1 MARDDEITFTPE
13 ELRDR
18 KHRRR
23 RRLLIALLIL
33 LVVIA
38 GGFAARPAR
47 NSVRAWQ
54 ARRHADR
61 AFAFIDEQKWRE
73 ARDEAAAAYQLQP
86 NEPQANRAVAR
97 LLSRAG
103 QSDALSFWKNLAS
116 MTTLTR
122 EDLRDEAGIALK
134 ANDLAVA
141 EEATQRLREN
151 RDGKPAPADFV
162 LAAEVSLRKRQFDKA
177 GEFAEKVLADPAAT
191 RRDQLTATLTLDAVV
206 RNGGASLVGD
216 VTQVDARLVEIGKGN
231 DEAALGALV
240 ALAERILSVPSADE
254 KNRPALAIDELIAR
268 IDSHP
273 LAASSHKLLEA
284 DLEIAQHPEQ
294 RGQIEE
300 RTIDRWKN
308 GSNEELL
315 ALGAWL
321 YRHGEY
327 QRELEAIPLERATQ
341 TRDLF
346 LQHVDALGALNRWD
360 DIRKILE
367 SERFPLDPVI
377 QNMYLARCYAQQG
390 QQQGADNNWQRA
402 VQNAAGDL
410 GKLLLLGDYAEK
422 NGAERVAATAY
433 DAAAIVSPTSRSAQL
448 GRLRATL
455 ARGDTRKLHRL
466 LVDLLKIWP
475 DDTSLQNDE
484 AYARLLLMPPDTTPD
499 SSELKSIESLAEKLV
514 QGEPTSLPHRTLLAL
529 TLLKQNRPYSALA
542 LYQNLNVPQN
552 AVSASTI
559 AVHAAVLAASGQID
573 PARSEAEKIAPDKL
587 LPEERSLIA
596 NP

>member
-1 MARDDEITFTPE
+1 
-13 ELRDR
+13 
-18 KHRRR
+18 
-23 RRLLIALLIL
+23 
-33 LVVIA
+33 
-38 GGFAARPAR
+38 
-47 NSVRAWQ
+47 
-54 ARRHADR
+54 
-61 AFAFIDEQKWRE
+61 
-73 ARDEAAAAYQLQP
+73 
-86 NEPQANRAVAR
+86 
-97 LLSRAG
+97 
-103 QSDALSFWKNLAS
+103 

-151 RDGKPAPADFV
+151 RDGKPVPADFV

-177 GEFAEKVLADPAAT
+177 GKFAEKVLADPAAT
-191 RRDQLTATLTLDAVV
+191 RRDQLKATLTLDAVV

-216 VTQVDARLVEIGKGN
+216 VTQIDARLVEIGKGN

-254 KNRPALAIDELIAR
+254 KNRPAVAIDELIAR

-273 LAASSHKLLEA
+273 LAASSYKLLEA

-294 RGQIEE
+294 REQIEE

-308 GSNEELL
+308 GSNEELF

-327 QRELEAIPLERATQ
+327 ERELEAIPLERATQ

-360 DIRKILE
+360 DIRRILE

-448 GRLRATL
+448 GRLRATQ
-455 ARGDTRKLHRL
+455 ARGDTKKLHGL

-484 AYARLLLMPPDTTPD
+484 AYARLLLMPPDTNPD

-514 QGEPTSLPHRTLLAL
+514 QDDPSSLPHRTLLAL

-596 NP
+596 NL

>member
-18 KHRRR
+18 RRR
-23 RRLLIALLIL
+23 RRRLLLIALLIL
-33 LVVIA
+33 LVAIA
-38 GGFAARPAR
+38 GGFGARPAR

-54 ARRHADR
+54 ARRHAAR
-61 AFAFIDEQKWRE
+61 AFAFIDQQKWRE
-73 ARDEAAAAYQLQP
+73 ARDEATAAYQLRP

-103 QSDALSFWKNLAS
+103 QSDALSFWKNLS
-116 MTTLTR
+116 LMTTLTR

-134 ANDLAVA
+134 ANDLVAA
-141 EEATQRLREN
+141 EEATRRLRQI
-151 RDGKPAPADFV
+151 RDGSPSPADFV
-162 LAAEVSLRKRQFDKA
+162 LATEVSLRKRQFDKA
-177 GEFAEKVLADPAAT
+177 TEFAKKVLASPSAT
-191 RRDQLTATLTLDAVV
+191 RRDQLTATLALDAVV

-216 VTQVDARLVEIGKGN
+216 VAQVDAPLVEIGKGN

-240 ALAERILSVPSADE
+240 ALAERILSAPADE
-254 KNRPALAIDELIAR
+254 RNRPAMAIDDLIAK
-268 IDSHP
+268 IDGHP
-273 LAASSHKLLEA
+273 LATSSHKLLEA

-294 RGQIEE
+294 REEIEK

-308 GSNEELL
+308 GSNEELA
-315 ALGAWL
+315 ALGGWL
-321 YRHGEY
+321 YRHGEH

-360 DIRKILE
+360 DIRRILE
-367 SERFPLDPVI
+367 GERFPLDPVI

-402 VQNAAGDL
+402 IKNAAGDL
-410 GKLLLLGDYAEK
+410 GKLLLLADYAEK
-422 NGAERVAATAY
+422 NGAQQVAATAY
-433 DAAAIVSPTSRSAQL
+433 EAAAVVSPRSRAAQL
-448 GRLRATL
+448 GRLRTTL
-455 ARGDTRKLHRL
+455 AGGDTRRLHHL
-466 LVDLLKIWP
+466 LIDLLKIWP

-484 AYARLLLMPPDTTPD
+484 AYARLLLMPPDTKPD
-499 SSELKSIESLAEKLV
+499 SSELKSIESLAQKLV
-514 QGEPTSLPHRTLLAL
+514 QEEPSSLPHRTLLAL
-529 TLLKQNRPYSALA
+529 ALLKQNRPYSALA
-542 LYQNLNVPQN
+542 LYENLNVPQN
-552 AVSASTI
+552 ALTASTI

-573 PARSEAEKIAPDKL
+573 PARTEAEKISPDKL

-596 NP
+596 NL